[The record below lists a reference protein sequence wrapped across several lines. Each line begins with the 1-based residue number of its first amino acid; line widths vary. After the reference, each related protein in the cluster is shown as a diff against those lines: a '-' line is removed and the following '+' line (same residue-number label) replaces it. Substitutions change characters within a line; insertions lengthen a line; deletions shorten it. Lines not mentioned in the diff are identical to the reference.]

1 MASNTSG
8 MNSDGWSLNEWGQ
21 SKTSGKQIPDWPDDA
36 TNAAF
41 DFNDRDQSMVKQEQ
55 GCTNSG
61 DCGSGFACIGKYC
74 VKVDGRTATGGGRT
88 NVSPGSNCEI
98 TPDPDLPPVPRPDPC
113 GGVGSPAGGGSTGG
127 CTRPG
132 CGQGQDDITRPP
144 GPNRPPPDCCGGPTY
159 TRCGVGGCSGPQ
171 CEPFDPPRGCSLYCT
186 DYWESNGEY
195 GEGCGEGNTC
205 SECSYCYQTQGGAQI
220 VRECRPKSGNSQP
233 CYCYGFRGCEGDCV
247 RCQLDPEKED
257 FGRCDKECEGCVTWC
272 NCFVTCNCGIELK
285 GTWTQP
291 ACASGPVCPNNC
303 RNNLLAECEKRCPP
317 PPKDPCKSDP
327 NDPCKKDCG
336 CVTIY
341 RECSESLGPPPEGCS
356 WTQLGFISTC
366 GFPPENFPEG
376 SPGPQKAYIMRKCCG
391 KPDPGCK
398 CRNAEGDQVRPCGP
412 CEECT
417 EEGFC
422 QKDEDLCK
430 PCSSNTVCGSEGNE
444 QCCSGNADSN
454 PGGGCAQECSW
465 TVVDACHGAG
475 FSFSGPCDS
484 ASLGPPSPVTKEQ
497 AVCNRYHTHCAVLTC
512 GRAVGT
518 HLDCQAGLT
527 SNGPTGS
534 TTCPC

>member
-41 DFNDRDQSMVKQEQ
+41 DFNDRDQSMVRQEQ
-55 GCTNSG
+55 GCINSG

-74 VKVDGRTATGGGRT
+74 VKVDGRTATGGGNT
-88 NVSPGSNCEI
+88 NVSPGSNCDI
-98 TPDPDLPPVPRPDPC
+98 SPDPELPPVPEPDPC
-113 GGVGSPAGGGSTGG
+113 GGVGSPPGSGSVGG

-132 CGQGQDDITRPP
+132 CGQGQTTVTTST
-144 GPNRPPPDCCGGPTY
+144 GNNPNPPDCCGGPKY

-171 CEPFDPPRGCSLYCT
+171 CEPFDPPRGCSPYCT

-195 GEGCGEGNTC
+195 GDGCGQGNTC
-205 SECSYCYQTQGGAQI
+205 SECSYCYQTTGGAQI
-220 VRECRPKSGNSQP
+220 IRECRPKFIAP
-233 CYCYGFRGCEGDCV
+233 CYCPQSDPCDEDCYYCQRDRDESGFGSCKFECKGC
-247 RCQLDPEKED
+247 
-257 FGRCDKECEGCVTWC
+257 FSNC
-272 NCFVTCNCGIELK
+272 NCFLTCKCGLQLR
-285 GTWTQP
+285 GTWSQP
-291 ACASGPVCPNNC
+291 YCQNGLACPSAC
-303 RNNLLAECEKRCPP
+303 RENLAKECEKRCPDP
-317 PPKDPCKSDP
+317 PADPCKSDP
-327 NDPCKKDCG
+327 NDPCKKNCN

-341 RECSESLGPPPEGCS
+341 RGCNESLGPAPDGCTWS
-356 WTQLGFISTC
+356 QLGFISTC
-366 GFPPENFPEG
+366 GAPPESFPPN
-376 SPGPQKAYIMRKCCG
+376 SPGPQKAYIMRQCCG
-391 KPDPGCK
+391 DPDPSCK
-398 CRNAEGDQVRPCGP
+398 CRNDKGIQIRPCGD

-422 QKDEDLCK
+422 QENEDLCK
-430 PCSSNTVCGSEGNE
+430 PCGSNIVCGAEGAE
-444 QCCSGNADSN
+444 QCCGPGDPDSN

-475 FSFSGPCDS
+475 FSFSGPCGS
-484 ASLGPPSPVTKEQ
+484 AELGSPTPIRKEE
-497 AVCNRYHTHCAVLTC
+497 AVCNRYHTHCGVSVC
-512 GRAVGT
+512 GYRGIGT

-527 SNGPTGS
+527 SNGPTGG